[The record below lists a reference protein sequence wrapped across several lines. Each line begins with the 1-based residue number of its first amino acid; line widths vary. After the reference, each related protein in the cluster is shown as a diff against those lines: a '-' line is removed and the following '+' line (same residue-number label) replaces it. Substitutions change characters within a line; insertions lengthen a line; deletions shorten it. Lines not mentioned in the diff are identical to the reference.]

1 MPELALASFAGRVGE
16 AFRVTTPEVELTL
29 SEVESL
35 ADAPAPGSS
44 RAPFSIVFT
53 GPVGSDLP
61 QQIYRLEHEALGSLD
76 VFLVPIGP
84 ARYQAVFA

>member
-16 AFRVTTPEVELTL
+16 LFRVTTPAVELTL

-35 ADAPAPGSS
+35 GDLAAPGSV

-53 GPVGSDLP
+53 GPEGSNLP
-61 QQIYRLEHEALGSLD
+61 QQIYRLEHEQLGSLEL
-76 VFLVPIGP
+76 FLVPIAPG
-84 ARYQAVFA
+84 RFQAVFA